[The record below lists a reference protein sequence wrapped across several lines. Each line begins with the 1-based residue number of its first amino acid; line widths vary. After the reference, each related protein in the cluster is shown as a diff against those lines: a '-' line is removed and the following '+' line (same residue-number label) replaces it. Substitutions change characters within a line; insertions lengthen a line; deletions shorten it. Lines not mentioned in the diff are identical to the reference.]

1 MTKLNN
7 KYKMSEEVKVNGL
20 SELLAKLDSLKENDV
35 YILFTGSKDSS
46 GNSWCPDCND
56 GKIKVAQLRQYTHYS
71 NVNSKF

>member
-1 MTKLNN
+1 
-7 KYKMSEEVKVNGL
+7 MSEEVKVNGL

-56 GKIKVAQLRQYTHYS
+56 GKILLRWLNYLNIYIILPIAM
-71 NVNSKF
+71 